1 MFEFICT
8 NVTNQSRPFDIAPNN
23 WETAVMIPR
32 VDKGKQLVSETFDGV
47 VVLDPDDLNIAV
59 GLRLDN
65 ET

>member
-1 MFEFICT
+1 MFELICT
-8 NVTNQSRPFDIAPNN
+8 NVTNQPRPFDITPNN